1 MSNTDNTATDMTPVA
16 KRVLAFES
24 SKANRAA
31 DYETLASHFGLTP
44 DSDSA
49 TVTAA
54 AHSIVT
60 MVRTTPV
67 AMLKGRDPG
76 ATVSTY
82 DRASWK
88 LARAVRIGLVSAAER
103 LASDSDSADDGDNA
117 TTPDYLE
124 RITLAAKMIT
134 KRGLPITRDDM
145 LAALER
151 GIVAANE

>member
-1 MSNTDNTATDMTPVA
+1 MSNTYNTATDMTPVA

-44 DSDSA
+44 DSESA

-54 AHSIVT
+54 AHAVVT

-76 ATVSTY
+76 ATVSAY

-103 LASDSDSADDGDNA
+103 LASADTDTDADNA

-134 KRGLPITRDDM
+134 KKGLPITREDM